1 MADTEEKQKML
12 AYNMKVIHAIW
23 KYQKHGFGEMK
34 IKGHEYDI
42 NSFYGTFE
50 KSRQTIR
57 EIINSEYN
65 YSEKKVKRWAD
76 KIEGKTGIPHKFLT
90 GEDRIILTKEY
101 EINIYPHYQDFLD
114 SCDYINTQ
122 MDRAKEK
129 PCGYSMARIKKLIK
143 DKGNKEQYEKFQEI
157 TSTAESAFVTM
168 QRFEDALNKE
178 VAKLIKIDGYSDF
191 DDVGTYKLFYFI
203 KYGKPFDAV
212 SIVTIDNIID
222 VFKKTRTRELK
233 NLGQQGLEIYI
244 KELQEQLKLAEA
256 VYTVAVDCGDFKE
269 K

>member
-90 GEDRIILTKEY
+90 GEARIILTKEY
-101 EINIYPHYQDFLD
+101 EINIYQQYQEFVDCCEF
-114 SCDYINTQ
+114 INTQ
-122 MDRAKEK
+122 VEKAKEK
-129 PCGYSMARIKKLIK
+129 PYYNSKERIKKLIK
-143 DKGNKEQYEKFQEI
+143 SKGNTQQQEKFNSIIEI
-157 TSTAESAFVTM
+157 AESAIVTM
-168 QRFEDALNKE
+168 QQFEDALSKE
-178 VAKLIKIDGYSDF
+178 IAKLIKIEGYSDF
-191 DDVGTYKLFYFI
+191 EDVGTYKIFHFI

-212 SIVTIDNIID
+212 SVVTIDNIID

-233 NLGQQGLEIYI
+233 KLGQQGLEIYI

-256 VYTVAVDCGDFKE
+256 VYTVAVDCGDFKL

>member
-122 MDRAKEK
+122 VERAEEK
-129 PCGYSMARIKKLIK
+129 PYYNSKERIKKLIK
-143 DKGNKEQYEKFQEI
+143 SKNNTQLQEKFNSIIEI
-157 TSTAESAFVTM
+157 AESSIATM
-168 QRFEDALNKE
+168 QQFEDALSKE
-178 VAKLIKIDGYSDF
+178 ITKLIKIEGYSDF
-191 DDVGTYKLFYFI
+191 EDVGTYKIFHFI

-212 SIVTIDNIID
+212 SVVTIDNIID

-256 VYTVAVDCGDFKE
+256 VYTVAVDCGDFKL

>member
-23 KYQKHGFGEMK
+23 KYQKHGFGKMK
-34 IKGHEYDI
+34 VKGNEYDI
-42 NSFYGTFE
+42 SSFYGTFE

-57 EIINSEYN
+57 EIINCEYN
-65 YSEKKVKRWAD
+65 YSEKIVKKWAE

-90 GEDRIILTKEY
+90 GEARIILTKEY
-101 EINIYPHYQDFLD
+101 EINIYPHYQEFLD
-114 SCDYINTQ
+114 CCEFINTQ
-122 MDRAKEK
+122 VDRAKEK
-129 PCGYSMARIKKLIK
+129 PYYNSKERIQKLIK
-143 DKGNKEQYEKFQEI
+143 SKNNKQLEKKFDSIVE
-157 TSTAESAFVTM
+157 TANSAIVTM

-178 VAKLIKIDGYSDF
+178 IAKLVKIDGYSDF
-191 DDVGTYKLFYFI
+191 EDVGTYKLFYFI

-212 SIVTIDNIID
+212 SVVTIDNIID

-256 VYTVAVDCGDFKE
+256 VYTVAVDCGDFKG